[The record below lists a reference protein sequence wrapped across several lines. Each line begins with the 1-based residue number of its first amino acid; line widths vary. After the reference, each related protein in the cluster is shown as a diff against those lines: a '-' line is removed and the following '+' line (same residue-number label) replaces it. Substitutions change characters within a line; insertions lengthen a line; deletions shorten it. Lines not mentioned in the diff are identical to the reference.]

1 MGLFLIINN
10 STVQTFLAKKITDEL
25 NDQYGTDLQISSVKL
40 NGLGNINLTDFT
52 IFDHKNDTLIFL
64 ESLKVGPRSLKN
76 IINNNTDLKSV
87 ELSGLIL
94 NLIKYE
100 QENKTNLDV
109 FLNKINKRNIETDKK
124 DQVIFEIEKITSNE
138 ANISYLDQNKSEK
151 KINIENFNFVI
162 SNLSGYFSDFSMN
175 INELNFKNNFGV
187 QINDF
192 KSKFE
197 FKDGRLVL
205 DDTKL
210 DFTNSKI
217 KGLFVLDFKKFYRNN
232 FLNFDDLES
241 ANIKLEIID
250 SKIIPKDLNSIFSE
264 SLITNTDSWK
274 LDIKL
279 KEI

>member
-1 MGLFLIINN
+1 M
-10 STVQTFLAKKITDEL
+10 
-25 NDQYGTDLQISSVKL
+25 
-40 NGLGNINLTDFT
+40 
-52 IFDHKNDTLIFL
+52 
-64 ESLKVGPRSLKN
+64 
-76 IINNNTDLKSV
+76 KSV
-87 ELSGLIL
+87 ELSGLKL

-100 QENKTNLDV
+100 QESKTNLDV

-162 SNLSGYFSDFSMN
+162 SNLSGYFSDFSMD

-197 FKDGRLVL
+197 YKDGRLVL

-210 DFTNSKI
+210 DFTNSEI
-217 KGLFVLDFKKFYRNN
+217 KGLFVLDFKKFYRNI
-232 FLNFDDLES
+232 E
-241 ANIKLEIID
+241 
-250 SKIIPKDLNSIFSE
+250 
-264 SLITNTDSWK
+264 
-274 LDIKL
+274 
-279 KEI
+279 